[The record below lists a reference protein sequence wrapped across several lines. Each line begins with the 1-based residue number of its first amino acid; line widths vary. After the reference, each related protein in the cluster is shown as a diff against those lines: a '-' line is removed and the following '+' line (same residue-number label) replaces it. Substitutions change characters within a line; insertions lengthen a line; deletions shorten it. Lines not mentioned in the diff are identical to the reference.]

1 MKKSIYAVALT
12 CLFGMSAVA
21 QADTVSFSASRAL
34 DTTDFVDVLT
44 LGKFDTNL
52 GTLNSI
58 SFYLN
63 GTVVTDGGV
72 ESLDASSSLANLSL
86 NATLSLTRPNS
97 SQIVSGSAGFSQNLT
112 LAAFDG
118 DIDFAGPSGYTL
130 NTRVNNVSNSFV
142 STDVNDFA
150 LFSALNGGS
159 INLGVSAIA
168 LSDAT
173 GPGNVI
179 SYFVTQAGANA
190 RVTYNYT
197 ATPVPEPETYAMLL
211 AGVGL
216 LAMQRRRKTTQ
227 KLGA

>member
-1 MKKSIYAVALT
+1 
-12 CLFGMSAVA
+12 LFGISAVA
-21 QADTVSFSASRAL
+21 QADTVTFSASRAL

-44 LGKFDTNL
+44 LGKFDTRL

-58 SFYLN
+58 RFDLT
-63 GTVVTDGGV
+63 GTVVTDGGI
-72 ESLDASSSLANLSL
+72 ESLDNAASLANLSL
-86 NATLSLTRPNS
+86 NATLSLNRLGS
-97 SQIVSGSAGFSQNLT
+97 SNIVSGSAGFSQNLT

-118 DIDFAGPSGYTL
+118 VIDFAGPSGHTL
-130 NTRVNNVSNSFV
+130 ATRVNSVSNSFV
-142 STDVNDFA
+142 STDANDFA
-150 LFSALNGGS
+150 LFSALHGGS

-179 SYFVTQAGANA
+179 SYFVTQAGANV

-197 ATPVPEPETYAMLL
+197 AAPVPEPETYAMLL

-216 LAMQRRRKTTQ
+216 LAMQRRRKATQ
-227 KLGA
+227 KLDA